1 MQAFDTSVIVRTR
14 RKLSR
19 CPELRVTSGRYWLR
33 VDRPAD
39 DGFPIFLRVH
49 ARHFSVHLG
58 GWSRRF
64 DRDDDAMDCV
74 EFGLSSSCRLLVEYR
89 GSVEVAWT
97 VEARE
102 FGTWQP
108 HHRTARWLVP
118 FWCRKRT
125 AYLQNRI
132 MLQPR
137 SNELQETGVDNAGD
151 DTLRV
156 GDWIDG

>member
-39 DGFPIFLRVH
+39 DGFPIHLRVH

-102 FGTWQP
+102 VRHLAAASP
-108 HHRTARWLVP
+108 HGAMAGPVLVAQADGVPAESNHAPSTLERAHRRREA
-118 FWCRKRT
+118 
-125 AYLQNRI
+125 
-132 MLQPR
+132 
-137 SNELQETGVDNAGD
+137 
-151 DTLRV
+151 TLAATHSA
-156 GDWIDG
+156 